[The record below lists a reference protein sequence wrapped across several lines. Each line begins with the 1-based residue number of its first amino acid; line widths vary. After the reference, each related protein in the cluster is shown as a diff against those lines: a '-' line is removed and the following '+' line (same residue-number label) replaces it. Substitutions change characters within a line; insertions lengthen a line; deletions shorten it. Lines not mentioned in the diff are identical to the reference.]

1 MADIDHSQ
9 VAIIKRKN
17 YGDKEYVSRVL
28 LLSTGSQMSSL
39 KKGAL
44 EYNAFQR

>member
-1 MADIDHSQ
+1 MTDIDHNQ
-9 VAIIKRKN
+9 VAIIKKN

-28 LLSTGSQMSSL
+28 LPSTGSQMSSM